1 MSIIAISNKYKIR
14 PSQIIELKDSYESF
28 CFDEAV
34 TYITAQLESEDSPIP
49 RWRDE
54 KGRIKQNNNKDVIK
68 WMKGH

>member
-1 MSIIAISNKYKIR
+1 MA
-14 PSQIIELKDSYESF
+14 
-28 CFDEAV
+28 
-34 TYITAQLESEDSPIP
+34 YITAQLESEDSPIP